1 MAVPSSPIS
10 VTYPCDF
17 ADRRIRPKRDA
28 ACAPTQLSIDCVAR
42 DRRGWRLGRDRS
54 NPTGDS
60 GTPPRDIMGPPLS
73 AGRIG
78 EQWHRRDHQDDST
91 LFRTPDTGTDR
102 LAARC
107 SLLAAL
113 DERSVR
119 IVGLRVEDAAWRPD
133 QSEWR
138 LLRDEVVK
146 RDGNRCAVPGCD
158 DQDDL
163 HLDHIWRG
171 SLLAAAGWSPSA
183 INDPI
188 NLQLL
193 CPSHHA
199 SKTTQEAQLLKATND
214 LLSADE

>member
-1 MAVPSSPIS
+1 MRPALRRNFQSIALRVIAEGGGS
-10 VTYPCDF
+10 VEIDRIRQAIQARHPETSW
-17 ADRRIRPKRDA
+17 DRRYPLAVLENNGIVETTK
-28 ACAPTQLSIDCVAR
+28 TTAR
-42 DRRGWRLGRDRS
+42 FSEHL
-54 NPTGDS
+54 
-60 GTPPRDIMGPPLS
+60 TP
-73 AGRIG
+73 
-78 EQWHRRDHQDDST
+78 EQI
-91 LFRTPDTGTDR
+91 
-102 LAARC
+102 A

-119 IVGLRVEDAAWRPD
+119 TVGLRVEDAAWRPD

-163 HLDHIWRG
+163 HLDHIWCG